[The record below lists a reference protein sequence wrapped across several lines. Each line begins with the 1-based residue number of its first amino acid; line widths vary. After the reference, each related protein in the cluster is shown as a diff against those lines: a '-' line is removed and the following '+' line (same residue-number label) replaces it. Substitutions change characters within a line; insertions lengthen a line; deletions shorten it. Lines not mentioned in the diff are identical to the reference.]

1 MWPRLRGQAGPAP
14 NAGDDEHEPDID
26 TQLELI
32 GVPGADSNVN
42 HSLFSL
48 TDL

>member
-14 NAGDDEHEPDID
+14 NAGGHEPEPEFD

-32 GVPGADSNVN
+32 GVPADSNVK
-42 HSLFSL
+42 HS
-48 TDL
+48 

>member
-14 NAGDDEHEPDID
+14 NAGDDEPEPDFD

>member
-14 NAGDDEHEPDID
+14 DAGDDAPEPEFD
-26 TQLELI
+26 THLELI
-32 GVPGADSNVN
+32 SVPGADGNVK

-48 TDL
+48 TKL